1 MDSRTPR
8 TSRAPRVLRTPR
20 TSRIRSKLVSMPY
33 NTRRAHSVCGE
44 RHGFRLGPRVR
55 PAEADAFEAEHR
67 VELPAAYR
75 TFLTEL
81 GGSGAGPFH
90 GLLPLEACRL
100 YTMNPKPVDGGP
112 RGFTHAH
119 HPDAPRGDLFLHVVE
134 RGCSDLCLVA
144 VTGPLTG
151 RVVTGNA
158 SGFLPPNVS
167 SARDFLGWYERWLDH
182 LADGRD
188 DPALGLSSPATVARE
203 PWRRSRPL
211 AGHAEAPVA
220 WAAGFSGP

>member
-1 MDSRTPR
+1 
-8 TSRAPRVLRTPR
+8 
-20 TSRIRSKLVSMPY
+20 MPY
-33 NTRRAHSVCGE
+33 NTRRSHSVCGE

-55 PAEADAFEAEHR
+55 PAEADAFEAEHH

-75 TFLTEL
+75 TFLTGL

-90 GLLPLEACRL
+90 GLLPLEECRL
-100 YTMNPKPVDGGP
+100 YTMNRKPADGGP
-112 RGFTHAH
+112 RGFTHVS
-119 HPDAPRGDLFLHVVE
+119 HPDAQRGDLFLHVVE
-134 RGCSDLCLVA
+134 MGCSDLCLVA

-151 RVVTGNA
+151 RVLTGNA
-158 SGFLPPNVS
+158 DGFLPPNVS

-211 AGHAEAPVA
+211 AGHAEAPLA
-220 WAAGFSGP
+220 GTTGAHGGEPAGRAHGQAQGMPGFSRP